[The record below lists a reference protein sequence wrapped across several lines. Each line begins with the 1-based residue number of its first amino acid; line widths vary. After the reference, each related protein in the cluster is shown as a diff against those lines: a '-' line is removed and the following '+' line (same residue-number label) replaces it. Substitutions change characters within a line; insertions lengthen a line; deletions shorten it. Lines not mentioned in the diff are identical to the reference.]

1 MKKVHAVT
9 ACIIVL
15 FVILL
20 SFVLTSLNMAPETEE
35 VRTLGKFFLENSYFG
50 DYSAMSPEVVT
61 SILWD
66 YRGLDTIYETSV
78 FFLAIISSL
87 ALFRLGN
94 TIESEKHSEDSGPG
108 LSFIVKGIVKLVSVM
123 IIAVSA
129 SIALHGHLTP
139 GGGFQGGSALAVVP
153 LLVIVAF
160 SKFALEDL
168 GFTKDR
174 AMVVRSLSLV
184 GIALVALFPLL
195 YGAYIMQNQPIF
207 PARIGGQ
214 LTSGSLILYNIFEYF
229 AVGAGFTAVF
239 LLLATPEKI
248 FKKLLGVKKE

>member
-1 MKKVHAVT
+1 MKKIHAIT
-9 ACIIVL
+9 AGIIVL
-15 FVILL
+15 FVIIL
-20 SFVLTSLNMAPETEE
+20 SFILTTLNMVPATAE

-94 TIESEKHSEDSGPG
+94 TLESNKESEYTGPG

-153 LLVIVAF
+153 LLVLVAF
-160 SKFALEDL
+160 SKFALENL
-168 GFTKDR
+168 GYTKDR
-174 AMVVRSLSLV
+174 AMIVRSLSLV
-184 GIALVALFPLL
+184 GIALVALIPLL
-195 YGAYIMQNQPIF
+195 FGGYIMQNQPIF
-207 PARIGGQ
+207 PARVSGQ
-214 LTSGSLILYNIFEYF
+214 LTSGSLIFYNIFEYL

-248 FKKLLGVKKE
+248 FKKLLGVKEE

>member
-35 VRTLGKFFLENSYFG
+35 VRALGKFFLENSYFG

>member
-1 MKKVHAVT
+1 MKKIHAV
-9 ACIIVL
+9 AAGIIVL
-15 FVILL
+15 AVVILSL
-20 SFVLTSLNMAPETEE
+20 VLTTFNLVPSTTG
-35 VRTLGKFFLENSYFG
+35 VRSLGKFFLENSYFG
-50 DYSAMSPEVVT
+50 EYSAKSPEVVT

-87 ALFRLGN
+87 ALYRLGN
-94 TIESEKHSEDSGPG
+94 SIEVENNSETTGSG
-108 LSFIVKGIVKLVSVM
+108 LSFIVKGVVKLVSVM

-153 LLVIVAF
+153 LLVLVAF
-160 SKFALEDL
+160 SKFALEKL
-168 GFTKDR
+168 GYTKDR
-174 AMVVRSLSLV
+174 AMIVRSLSLV
-184 GIALVALFPLL
+184 GIAIVAVIPLL
-195 YGAYIMQNQPIF
+195 FGGYIMQNQPIF

-214 LTSGSLILYNIFEYF
+214 LTSGSLILYNIFEYL
-229 AVGAGFTAVF
+229 AVAAGFTAVF

-248 FKKLLGVKKE
+248 FKKLLGVKDE